1 MHASAVPLWASEI
14 IGDSYR
20 PIKLTNVA
28 RSSPKQPS
36 DNPVGQYRE
45 VVPHRAV
52 PFVSQNPTKGSPMS
66 CGSISR
72 PLRERV
78 KAALQRRMF
87 PHTNLTHKVLAKS
100 VGLSDG
106 TIANLL
112 SGNNDPSGRALDIL
126 VAFFRDGFINEVWG
140 AHNIHCIDTRAAEKA
155 AAMRKLAE
163 AHDELRRLG

>member
-1 MHASAVPLWASEI
+1 MASAVFYSSEI
-14 IGDSYR
+14 DKA
-20 PIKLTNVA
+20 PVA
-28 RSSPKQPS
+28 LQRR
-36 DNPVGQYRE
+36 GQYVEHRQDIRS
-45 VVPHRAV
+45 HRAV

-78 KAALQRRMF
+78 KAALQRRLF
-87 PHTNLTHKVLAKS
+87 PHTHLTQKVLAKS

-112 SGNNDPSGRALDIL
+112 SGNNDPSGRVLDIL

-140 AHNIHCIDTRAAEKA
+140 AHNIHCIDTRAAQKA
-155 AAMRKLAE
+155 VLVAQVVAAQA
-163 AHDELRRLG
+163 ELRRLG